1 MNFLRN
7 HKFTSKTKNI
17 FFLVVFCFLLTHN
30 LELEA
35 QKKYVVV
42 LDAGH
47 GGKDPGNTGNG
58 FKEKKIA
65 LKVAIAIGDQLKKQ
79 KDIEVVFT
87 RDKDDFINL
96 WKRGDIANQA
106 KADLFVSIHCD
117 SHTSNAYGAG
127 TFVLGIRG
135 NKKNL
140 EIAKRENAVI
150 LLEDNYKQRYEGFD
164 PNSAESMIGLSLLQ
178 EENLDKSLALAS
190 FIQSNFTKKL
200 KRLDRKVKQDNFQ
213 VLRETIMPSV
223 LIELGFLTNKNEGRY
238 LNSKKGQKALSNSI
252 AIAIKKYINHLKIN
266 TISVVDDV
274 VTEGSVSKIEYKIQI
289 ASGKNRIATKS
300 YNFKGLKNVE
310 RVAVGSFFKYY
321 YGNSEVLKKVKKSLK
336 KVMKKG
342 YTSAYIVAFKN
353 GKRITLKEAQNM
365 L

>member
-1 MNFLRN
+1 MNFLPN
-7 HKFTSKTKNI
+7 HKIKVKTKNI
-17 FFLVVFCFLLTHN
+17 FFLVLFCFFATMS
-30 LELEA
+30 LELTA

-58 FKEKKIA
+58 YKEKNIA
-65 LKVAIAIGDQLKKQ
+65 LKVAVAVGKQLQ
-79 KDIEVVFT
+79 KADDIDVVFT
-87 RDKDDFINL
+87 RDKDVFIDL

-150 LLEDNYKQRYEGFD
+150 LLEDNYNRYEGFN

-178 EENLDKSLALAS
+178 EENLDKSLTIAS
-190 FIQSNFTKKL
+190 YIQSNFTKKL

-223 LIELGFLTNKNEGRY
+223 LIELGFLTNRSEGRY

-252 AIAIKKYINHLKIN
+252 ALAIKKYINQLKLN
-266 TISVVDDV
+266 TVSVIDDLAIENRT
-274 VTEGSVSKIEYKIQI
+274 TEIEYKIQI
-289 ASGKNRIATKS
+289 ASSKNKIPTKS
-300 YNFKGLKNVE
+300 YNFRGLKNVE

-321 YGNSEVLKKVKKSLK
+321 YGGSAVLEKAKKALK
-336 KVMKKG
+336 LAKKKG
-342 YTSAYIVAFKN
+342 YKTAYIVAFKS
-353 GKRITLKEAQNM
+353 GERISLREAQNM
-365 L
+365 K

>member
-150 LLEDNYKQRYEGFD
+150 LLEDN
-164 PNSAESMIGLSLLQ
+164 
-178 EENLDKSLALAS
+178 
-190 FIQSNFTKKL
+190 
-200 KRLDRKVKQDNFQ
+200 
-213 VLRETIMPSV
+213 
-223 LIELGFLTNKNEGRY
+223 
-238 LNSKKGQKALSNSI
+238 
-252 AIAIKKYINHLKIN
+252 
-266 TISVVDDV
+266 
-274 VTEGSVSKIEYKIQI
+274 
-289 ASGKNRIATKS
+289 
-300 YNFKGLKNVE
+300 
-310 RVAVGSFFKYY
+310 
-321 YGNSEVLKKVKKSLK
+321 
-336 KVMKKG
+336 
-342 YTSAYIVAFKN
+342 
-353 GKRITLKEAQNM
+353 
-365 L
+365 

>member
-7 HKFTSKTKNI
+7 HKIKSKTKNI
-17 FFLVVFCFLLTHN
+17 FFLAFFCFFMTAS
-30 LELEA
+30 LELAA

-58 FKEKKIA
+58 YKEKNIA
-65 LKVAIAIGDQLKKQ
+65 LKVAVAVGKQLEKED
-79 KDIEVVFT
+79 DIKVVFT
-87 RDKDDFINL
+87 RDEDVFIDL

-150 LLEDNYKQRYEGFD
+150 LLEDNYKRYEGFD

-178 EENLDKSLALAS
+178 EENLDKSLTIAS
-190 FIQSNFTKKL
+190 YIQSNFTKKL

-223 LIELGFLTNKNEGRY
+223 LIELGFLTNRNEGRY

-252 AIAIKKYINHLKIN
+252 ALAIKKYINQLKLN
-266 TISVVDDV
+266 TISVVDELAIEKSK
-274 VTEGSVSKIEYKIQI
+274 TEIEYKIQI
-289 ASGKNRIATKS
+289 ASGKNKIATKS
-300 YNFKGLKNVE
+300 YNFRGLRNVE
-310 RVAVGSFFKYY
+310 RVEVGSFFKYY
-321 YGNSEVLKKVKKSLK
+321 YGNSQVLVKAKKALK
-336 KVMKKG
+336 LAKKKG
-342 YTSAYIVAFKN
+342 YETAYIVAFKN
-353 GKRITLKEAQNM
+353 GERIQLKEAQNM
-365 L
+365 Q